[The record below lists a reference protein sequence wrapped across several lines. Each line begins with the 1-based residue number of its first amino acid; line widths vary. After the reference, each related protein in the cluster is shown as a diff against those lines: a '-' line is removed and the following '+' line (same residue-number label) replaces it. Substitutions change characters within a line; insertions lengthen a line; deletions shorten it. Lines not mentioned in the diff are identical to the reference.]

1 MNKDNNSLRSLK
13 WPPKGTIVRYRWTEA
28 QIKEQEAANA
38 KSKQRREAEKLA
50 VLARR
55 KTSAPI
61 NTVMSTSSK
70 TDEVFDGAGASTGAV
85 NKAPK
90 ESLVAQDP
98 NATKEPIVAKEF
110 EKLTFSSVSSDS
122 SEGNQ
127 NGQPNAK
134 DIAGNKFLADKANL
148 EELLKELEDHLEL
161 GSAPEAVNGHVAL
174 IISHWV
180 PIHEHTL
187 TYIGLLT
194 EAEAN
199 EIRSERVAL
208 REAFEVLRKSAKK
221 YSKAWAKRALVAPY
235 KADAPPPLNSDKDWQ
250 PKPMSQCTQLERDT
264 IVARSVSRCTISVS
278 RCTISV
284 GEMKLTADNLCKNA
298 KTYRRAQELL
308 NLVRTGKEGRARNAR
323 VAMEYLNAANP
334 NYDALRKRLEAEEQE
349 AKCTIDKAV
358 NTLEIVSAASV
369 QDRVTVM
376 RVCWTMI
383 QEV

>member
-1 MNKDNNSLRSLK
+1 MNKDNNSLRSSRR
-13 WPPKGTIVRYRWTEA
+13 PPKSTIVRYGWTEA

-55 KTSAPI
+55 KTTASI

-70 TDEVFDGAGASTGAV
+70 TGEIVKGAAASTGAV

-90 ESLVAQDP
+90 ESLVEKDP
-98 NATKEPIVAKEF
+98 NATEEPIVAKEF
-110 EKLTFSSVSSDS
+110 DQITFYSVSSDG
-122 SEGNQ
+122 SEGDQ

-148 EELLKELEDHLEL
+148 EELLKELEYHLEL

-174 IISHWV
+174 IISNRV
-180 PIHEHTL
+180 PIHAHTL

-199 EIRSERVAL
+199 KIRSERVAFK
-208 REAFEVLRKSAKK
+208 ETFEELRKSAKN

-264 IVARSVSRCTISVS
+264 IVARSVSRS
-278 RCTISV
+278 TISV
-284 GEMKLTADNLCKNA
+284 GEMKLNADNLCKTA
-298 KTYRRAQELL
+298 KTNRRAQELL
-308 NLVRTGKEGRARNAR
+308 NLVRTGEEGRARNTR
-323 VAMEYLNAANP
+323 VALAYLNASNP
-334 NYDALRKRLEAEEQE
+334 NYDAMRRRLEAEEQE
-349 AKCTIDKAV
+349 AP
-358 NTLEIVSAASV
+358 
-369 QDRVTVM
+369 
-376 RVCWTMI
+376 
-383 QEV
+383 